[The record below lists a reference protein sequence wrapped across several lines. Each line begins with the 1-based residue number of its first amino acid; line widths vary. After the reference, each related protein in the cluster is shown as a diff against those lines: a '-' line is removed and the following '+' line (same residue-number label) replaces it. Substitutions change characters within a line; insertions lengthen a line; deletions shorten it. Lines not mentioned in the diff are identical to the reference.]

1 MWSAA
6 PFFHCPELGDTVGG
20 MGLDPLTRISKFPW
34 RSLEGL
40 CFSHINLLT
49 NCFTVTIN
57 YMNTNSSITKKGNFV
72 ITKGRPI
79 GGRCSGKSPMWDNQ

>member
-1 MWSAA
+1 
-6 PFFHCPELGDTVGG
+6 

-72 ITKGRPI
+72 ITEGRPI
-79 GGRCSGKSPMWDNQ
+79 GGLCSGKGPMWDNQ